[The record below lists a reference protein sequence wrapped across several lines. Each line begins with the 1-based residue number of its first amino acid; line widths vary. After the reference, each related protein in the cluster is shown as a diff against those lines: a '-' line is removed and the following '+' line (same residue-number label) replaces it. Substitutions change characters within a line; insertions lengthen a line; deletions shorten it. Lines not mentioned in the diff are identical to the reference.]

1 MAADLLLA
9 PLSTLVG
16 ATAAI
21 LGGSVTVWINDWRR
35 EARDRK
41 QLAASLAGELRGF
54 KTLFDMYQPGVKL
67 RRLETQTD
75 GRFAETLAGVIPL
88 RGVYFQVFDAN
99 ASKIGLL
106 SPGLADSVSVVYVLL
121 RALSEEFPRLEE
133 LHKQRMGPE
142 HLKSF
147 HEQLISL
154 TQEARERTEDVITK
168 LRIYAGLP
176 PD

>member
-1 MAADLLLA
+1 MAADLWLS
-9 PLSTLVG
+9 PLSTLAG

-21 LGGSVTVWINDWRR
+21 LGGSITSWINDWRR
-35 EARDRK
+35 DARDRK

-75 GRFAETLAGVIPL
+75 GRFVETLAGVIPL

-106 SPGLADSVSVVYVLL
+106 SPDLADSVSVVYVLL

-133 LHKQRMGPE
+133 FHKQRMGPE
-142 HLKSF
+142 NLENF

-154 TQEARERTEDVITK
+154 TKEVGERTERVIGN